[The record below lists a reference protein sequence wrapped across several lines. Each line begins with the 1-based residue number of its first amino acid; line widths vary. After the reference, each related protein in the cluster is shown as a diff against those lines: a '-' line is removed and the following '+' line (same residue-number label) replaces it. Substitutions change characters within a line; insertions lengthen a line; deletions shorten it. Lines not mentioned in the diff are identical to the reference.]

1 RDELFQRLSQNVDD
15 VFLML
20 DAKTHKADYIS
31 PNMERLL
38 GLTQESVRRNI
49 HTLALLHPQDFPDR
63 TKNFLEGLACGEQ
76 REWDME
82 YVHQGTGERR
92 WFHVVAMGSEVEER
106 TKYILVLSDRT
117 ADRQVNQALSDAV
130 AAAENANRAKST
142 FLSNMSHDIRTP
154 MNGIIGMTAI
164 AGAHIDDKA
173 RVLDSLQK
181 ITLASKHLL
190 SLINEVLDMS
200 KIESGKVQLV
210 EEEFNLSDLIDNLIS
225 MTSSQIEAHRHSLS
239 VNITDV
245 RHEAVIGDSLRIQ
258 KVFTNLLGNAVKFTP
273 DGGKLRITVTEK
285 PCSQKKMGC
294 YEFVFED
301 NGIGISEEFL
311 DKVFEPFARE
321 ADGRVSNVQGTG
333 LGMPISRNI
342 VRMMGGDIKV
352 ESRVGVG
359 SRFTVTMYLKLQDKG
374 EAQPDKW
381 IDLPVLVADDDPYSL
396 ESCCDILTGF
406 GMKVDGAAT
415 GREAVERVLQRHTQ
429 KDDYFAC
436 ILDWKLP
443 DLDGIAAAREI
454 RATVGDEVPII
465 IISAYDW
472 TEIEQEARAAGVNAF
487 ISKPL
492 FPSRL
497 AKTFRTLTE
506 QADTDRKEDPMTE
519 LEQLDCSGHR
529 ALLVEDNALN
539 AEIAQEFLS
548 MTGLTVECAKDG
560 MEAVDKIAECADG
573 YYDIVFMDIQ
583 MPRMNGYDAT
593 RAIRAMERDYCKQ
606 VPIVA
611 MSANAF
617 AEDVQAAKTVGM
629 NEHIAKPLE
638 LNVLART
645 LRKWLK

>member
-1 RDELFQRLSQNVDD
+1 
-15 VFLML
+15 M
-20 DAKTHKADYIS
+20 
-31 PNMERLL
+31 
-38 GLTQESVRRNI
+38 
-49 HTLALLHPQDFPDR
+49 
-63 TKNFLEGLACGEQ
+63 
-76 REWDME
+76 
-82 YVHQGTGERR
+82 
-92 WFHVVAMGSEVEER
+92 
-106 TKYILVLSDRT
+106 
-117 ADRQVNQALSDAV
+117 
-130 AAAENANRAKST
+130 
-142 FLSNMSHDIRTP
+142 
-154 MNGIIGMTAI
+154 
-164 AGAHIDDKA
+164 
-173 RVLDSLQK
+173 
-181 ITLASKHLL
+181 
-190 SLINEVLDMS
+190 
-200 KIESGKVQLV
+200 
-210 EEEFNLSDLIDNLIS
+210 
-225 MTSSQIEAHRHSLS
+225 
-239 VNITDV
+239 
-245 RHEAVIGDSLRIQ
+245 
-258 KVFTNLLGNAVKFTP
+258 
-273 DGGKLRITVTEK
+273 
-285 PCSQKKMGC
+285 
-294 YEFVFED
+294 
-301 NGIGISEEFL
+301 
-311 DKVFEPFARE
+311 
-321 ADGRVSNVQGTG
+321 QGTG

-560 MEAVDKIAECADG
+560 MEAVDKSAECADG